1 DPPPGAARAGPSG
14 RPIARSR
21 LPHPLHGGARRQ
33 ARSATR
39 FPDGEP
45 ANRPQQADP
54 PECDLRVPSRHRRSN
69 LWRCHKHWLPADLRR
84 DHAHGR
90 GLRPRLRRCPVR
102 QADHRLVRTAA
113 AGGEALCHRTGVAAA
128 DDARRGGRQTDPH
141 PLVIVNPAAGGGRAR
156 GFWRRCA
163 IACAGMAFEVV
174 ETSRRG
180 DAADYAA
187 AAGDRL
193 VVAVGGDG
201 TAHEVVNGLLRRS
214 ASSPPRVGFL
224 QRGTGADLRRSIASP
239 RRPED
244 VAAWLTTDRWRPL
257 DAGRLSTST
266 GRRYFINVADAG
278 IGAEVVRRAARGPGA
293 LGGTVNFLGAAV
305 ISLARHQN
313 APVRLR
319 LDQGP
324 VLQRRVRTIAVANGA
339 YLGGAMRIAPDA
351 QPDDGWFDVVTIGD

>member
-1 DPPPGAARAGPSG
+1 M
-14 RPIARSR
+14 
-21 LPHPLHGGARRQ
+21 
-33 ARSATR
+33 
-39 FPDGEP
+39 
-45 ANRPQQADP
+45 
-54 PECDLRVPSRHRRSN
+54 
-69 LWRCHKHWLPADLRR
+69 
-84 DHAHGR
+84 
-90 GLRPRLRRCPVR
+90 
-102 QADHRLVRTAA
+102 
-113 AGGEALCHRTGVAAA
+113 
-128 DDARRGGRQTDPH
+128 
-141 PLVIVNPAAGGGRAR
+141 IVNPAAGGGRAR

-163 IACAGMAFEVV
+163 VASAGLAFEVV

-187 AAGDRL
+187 AAGGRL

-201 TAHEVVNGLLRRS
+201 TAHEVVNGLLRR
-214 ASSPPRVGFL
+214 AAGRPPRVGFL

-278 IGAEVVRRAARGPGA
+278 IGAEVVRRAARGPGV

-305 ISLARHQN
+305 VSLLRHRNTQ
-313 APVRLR
+313 VRLR
-319 LDQGP
+319 LDDGP
-324 VLQRRVRTIAVANGA
+324 VLQRRIRTIAVANGA

-351 QPDDGWFDVVTIGD
+351 QPDDGWFDVVTIGDVGRWLGIRSLPMLYRGTHGQLSQVEFGKARRVEIESDGPIGVEADGELAGTTPAVFEIIPGALQVIDWRPSGILTGDSARVSD